1 MLGWNEA
8 VWFAFLWSLALK
20 GTAVLCAAYLAAFA
34 LRHRS
39 AAARH
44 LVWTAAF
51 AALLALP
58 LLSVSLPSLRIPGA
72 SSILPDA
79 SNLVFRATATATA
92 ADALQQTQSPM
103 QTPRIARPLSSS
115 QSNWPLW
122 LMLCW
127 IGGSLVVLGQMVVAY
142 IGMARQR
149 ASAPSFLDSHAMGE
163 MPRGVLA
170 LQAARGSMPMTFGVL
185 QPVVFMPADA

>member
-58 LLSVSLPSLRIPGA
+58 LLSVSLASLRIPGA
-72 SSILPDA
+72 ASLLPDA
-79 SNLVFRATATATA
+79 STLVFRATATPTA
-92 ADALQQTQSPM
+92 ADALQQAQLPM
-103 QTPRIARPLSSS
+103 RTAQIAQPVSRS

-122 LMLCW
+122 LM
-127 IGGSLVVLGQMVVAY
+127 
-142 IGMARQR
+142 
-149 ASAPSFLDSHAMGE
+149 
-163 MPRGVLA
+163 
-170 LQAARGSMPMTFGVL
+170 
-185 QPVVFMPADA
+185 

>member
-1 MLGWNEA
+1 MFGWNEA
-8 VWFAFLWSLALK
+8 AWFAFLWSLAFK

-72 SSILPDA
+72 AAILPDA

-92 ADALQQTQSPM
+92 GDASPQAQLAMQTQQTAQP
-103 QTPRIARPLSSS
+103 
-115 QSNWPLW
+115 
-122 LMLCW
+122 
-127 IGGSLVVLGQMVVAY
+127 GS
-142 IGMARQR
+142 RN
-149 ASAPSFLDSHAMGE
+149 
-163 MPRGVLA
+163 
-170 LQAARGSMPMTFGVL
+170 
-185 QPVVFMPADA
+185 

>member
-8 VWFAFLWSLALK
+8 AWFAFLWSLALK

-58 LLSVSLPSLRIPGA
+58 LLSVSLPSWRIPGA
-72 SSILPDA
+72 ASILPDA
-79 SNLVFRATATATA
+79 SNLVFRVTTTATAGNALSQVPA
-92 ADALQQTQSPM
+92 AELVAPA
-103 QTPRIARPLSSS
+103 ARSASRTTR
-115 QSNWPLW
+115 NWP
-122 LMLCW
+122 
-127 IGGSLVVLGQMVVAY
+127 
-142 IGMARQR
+142 
-149 ASAPSFLDSHAMGE
+149 
-163 MPRGVLA
+163 
-170 LQAARGSMPMTFGVL
+170 
-185 QPVVFMPADA
+185 

>member
-20 GTAVLCAAYLAAFA
+20 GTAVLCAAYLASFA

-72 SSILPDA
+72 ASILPDA
-79 SNLVFRATATATA
+79 ANLVFHATATATA
-92 ADALQQTQSPM
+92 VDATPQSA
-103 QTPRIARPLSSS
+103 TPTSRTARPVSSG

-122 LMLCW
+122 MMLC
-127 IGGSLVVLGQMVVAY
+127 
-142 IGMARQR
+142 
-149 ASAPSFLDSHAMGE
+149 
-163 MPRGVLA
+163 
-170 LQAARGSMPMTFGVL
+170 
-185 QPVVFMPADA
+185 

>member
-1 MLGWNEA
+1 MFGWNEA
-8 VWFAFLWSLALK
+8 AWLAFFWSLALK

-72 SSILPDA
+72 ASILPDA
-79 SNLVFRATATATA
+79 SSLVFRTTATAPAIEA
-92 ADALQQTQSPM
+92 ATEVPAQPATG
-103 QTPRIARPLSSS
+103 TARPVSHT
-115 QSNWPLW
+115 QSNWPL
-122 LMLCW
+122 
-127 IGGSLVVLGQMVVAY
+127 
-142 IGMARQR
+142 
-149 ASAPSFLDSHAMGE
+149 
-163 MPRGVLA
+163 
-170 LQAARGSMPMTFGVL
+170 
-185 QPVVFMPADA
+185 

>member
-8 VWFAFLWSLALK
+8 AWFAFLWSLALK
-20 GTAVLCAAYLAAFA
+20 GTAVLCAAYVAAFG

-72 SSILPDA
+72 ATILPDA
-79 SNLVFRATATATA
+79 SSLVFRTTAVATAPQA
-92 ADALQQTQSPM
+92 AP
-103 QTPRIARPLSSS
+103 PF
-115 QSNWPLW
+115 
-122 LMLCW
+122 
-127 IGGSLVVLGQMVVAY
+127 
-142 IGMARQR
+142 
-149 ASAPSFLDSHAMGE
+149 ASATPAAHIATPAAHSPS
-163 MPRGVLA
+163 
-170 LQAARGSMPMTFGVL
+170 
-185 QPVVFMPADA
+185 

>member
-20 GTAVLCAAYLAAFA
+20 GTAVLCAAYVAAFA
-34 LRHRS
+34 LRRRS

-72 SSILPDA
+72 ASILPDA
-79 SNLVFRATATATA
+79 DLVFRGTTIATALETGPSAPSA
-92 ADALQQTQSPM
+92 SPTM
-103 QTPRIARPLSSS
+103 RIARPVSRG

-122 LMLCW
+122 LMLVW
-127 IGGSLVVLGQMVVAY
+127 LAGSLVVLGQMLV
-142 IGMARQR
+142 
-149 ASAPSFLDSHAMGE
+149 
-163 MPRGVLA
+163 
-170 LQAARGSMPMTFGVL
+170 
-185 QPVVFMPADA
+185 

>member
-8 VWFAFLWSLALK
+8 AWFAFLWSLALK

-72 SSILPDA
+72 ESILPNA
-79 SNLVFRATATATA
+79 SNLVFRVTATGA
-92 ADALQQTQSPM
+92 AEAASAEVQAVGPATQS
-103 QTPRIARPLSSS
+103 ART
-115 QSNWPLW
+115 
-122 LMLCW
+122 
-127 IGGSLVVLGQMVVAY
+127 V
-142 IGMARQR
+142 
-149 ASAPSFLDSHAMGE
+149 
-163 MPRGVLA
+163 
-170 LQAARGSMPMTFGVL
+170 
-185 QPVVFMPADA
+185 

>member
-1 MLGWNEA
+1 MPGWNEA
-8 VWFAFLWSLALK
+8 AWFAFLWSLALK

-72 SSILPDA
+72 AALLPDA
-79 SNLVFRATATATA
+79 SNLVFRATATAAA
-92 ADALQQTQSPM
+92 ADALQQAELPA
-103 QTPRIARPLSSS
+103 QTPRIARPVSRS

-122 LMLCW
+122 LMLGW
-127 IGGSLVVLGQMVVAY
+127 LG
-142 IGMARQR
+142 
-149 ASAPSFLDSHAMGE
+149 
-163 MPRGVLA
+163 
-170 LQAARGSMPMTFGVL
+170 
-185 QPVVFMPADA
+185 

>member
-8 VWFAFLWSLALK
+8 AWVAFFWSLALK

-92 ADALQQTQSPM
+92 ADALQQTQLPT
-103 QTPRIARPLSSS
+103 QTPSSARAVSRTP
-115 QSNWPLW
+115 SNWPLW

-127 IGGSLVVLGQMVVAY
+127 LGGSLVVLGQMLFAY
-142 IGMARQR
+142 IGMARHR
-149 ASAPSFLDSHAMGE
+149 ASAPSFLDSHALGE
-163 MPRGVLA
+163 IPQGVLA
-170 LQAARGSMPMTFGVL
+170 LKAARGSMPMTFGVL
-185 QPVVFMPADA
+185 QPVVFMP

>member
-58 LLSVSLPSLRIPGA
+58 LLSVSLPSLRIPAAFSRIGA
-72 SSILPDA
+72 SILPDA
-79 SNLVFRATATATA
+79 SNLVFRVTTAT
-92 ADALQQTQSPM
+92 PV
-103 QTPRIARPLSSS
+103 IGSS
-115 QSNWPLW
+115 QDPMEALGSRTAQPLPRSRKNWPLW

-127 IGGSLVVLGQMVVAY
+127 LGGSLVVFGQMLIAY
-142 IGMARQR
+142 LGMA
-149 ASAPSFLDSHAMGE
+149 
-163 MPRGVLA
+163 
-170 LQAARGSMPMTFGVL
+170 
-185 QPVVFMPADA
+185 

>member
-44 LVWTAAF
+44 MVWTAAF

-58 LLSVSLPSLRIPGA
+58 LLSVSLPSLRVPGA
-72 SSILPDA
+72 AAILPDA
-79 SNLVFRATATATA
+79 SSLVFRATATAA
-92 ADALQQTQSPM
+92 PLDA
-103 QTPRIARPLSSS
+103 TPSALSVTPGTSA
-115 QSNWPLW
+115 
-122 LMLCW
+122 
-127 IGGSLVVLGQMVVAY
+127 V
-142 IGMARQR
+142 RQ
-149 ASAPSFLDSHAMGE
+149 
-163 MPRGVLA
+163 V
-170 LQAARGSMPMTFGVL
+170 
-185 QPVVFMPADA
+185 

>member
-8 VWFAFLWSLALK
+8 AWFAFLWSLALK

-92 ADALQQTQSPM
+92 ADAVQQAQLPTH
-103 QTPRIARPLSSS
+103 TPQIARPVSRG

-122 LMLCW
+122 LMLGWLC
-127 IGGSLVVLGQMVVAY
+127 GSLVVFGQMLIAY

-149 ASAPSFLDSHAMGE
+149 SCAPSFLDIHALG
-163 MPRGVLA
+163 
-170 LQAARGSMPMTFGVL
+170 
-185 QPVVFMPADA
+185 

>member
-8 VWFAFLWSLALK
+8 AWFAFLWSLALK
-20 GTAVLCAAYLAAFA
+20 GTAVLCAAYVAAFA

-72 SSILPDA
+72 LSILPDA

-92 ADALQQTQSPM
+92 ADALPQTQLLTQIKP
-103 QTPRIARPLSSS
+103 IARSVSRIPG
-115 QSNWPLW
+115 N
-122 LMLCW
+122 
-127 IGGSLVVLGQMVVAY
+127 
-142 IGMARQR
+142 
-149 ASAPSFLDSHAMGE
+149 
-163 MPRGVLA
+163 
-170 LQAARGSMPMTFGVL
+170 
-185 QPVVFMPADA
+185 

>member
-20 GTAVLCAAYLAAFA
+20 GTAVLCAAYLASFA

-79 SNLVFRATATATA
+79 SNLVFRATATASG
-92 ADALQQTQSPM
+92 ADAWQQTQLPMQASPM
-103 QTPRIARPLSSS
+103 AGAVSRSISRTP
-115 QSNWPLW
+115 SNWPLW

-127 IGGSLVVLGQMVVAY
+127 LVGSLVVLAQMLFAY

-149 ASAPSFLDSHAMGE
+149 SSAPSFLDSHALGE
-163 MPRGVLA
+163 IPEGVLA
-170 LQAARGSMPMTFGVL
+170 L
-185 QPVVFMPADA
+185 

>member
-1 MLGWNEA
+1 MTGWSEA

-72 SSILPDA
+72 ASILPDA
-79 SNLVFRATATATA
+79 SNLVFRTTATATA
-92 ADALQQTQSPM
+92 AETM
-103 QTPRIARPLSSS
+103 QTLPYAK
-115 QSNWPLW
+115 
-122 LMLCW
+122 
-127 IGGSLVVLGQMVVAY
+127 
-142 IGMARQR
+142 
-149 ASAPSFLDSHAMGE
+149 
-163 MPRGVLA
+163 
-170 LQAARGSMPMTFGVL
+170 
-185 QPVVFMPADA
+185 PATR

>member
-8 VWFAFLWSLALK
+8 AWLAFFWSLALK

-92 ADALQQTQSPM
+92 ADALQQEQLPHRRGPARANRAATLLRRK
-103 QTPRIARPLSSS
+103 PRSKTTGR
-115 QSNWPLW
+115 
-122 LMLCW
+122 C
-127 IGGSLVVLGQMVVAY
+127 G
-142 IGMARQR
+142 
-149 ASAPSFLDSHAMGE
+149 
-163 MPRGVLA
+163 
-170 LQAARGSMPMTFGVL
+170 
-185 QPVVFMPADA
+185 